1 MKAKKIYNSDVRDIL
16 ISSLPSRP
24 TAPPAFGGKGYGAS
38 EMKEAFDK
46 LPLYIIE
53 RYNEL
58 LSDVTD
64 LGENSLAGAIPT
76 GIKDGQ
82 KLNNLF
88 EDLASGELA
97 TYFGFLGKSLLSHVI
112 GIYAALD
119 ALDSRISDIENVK
132 EGVKE

>member
-24 TAPPAFGGKGYGAS
+24 TAPRAFGGRGLGAG

-53 RYNEL
+53 CYNEL

-76 GIKDGQ
+76 GIKEDHT
-82 KLNNLF
+82 LSALF
-88 EDLASGELA
+88 EDIGSGELA

-112 GIYAALD
+112 EIYGELD
-119 ALDSRISDIENVK
+119 ALKTRLAALEGKK
-132 EGVKE
+132 EEVGE

>member
-24 TAPPAFGGKGYGAS
+24 TAPRAFGGKGYGS
-38 EMKEAFDK
+38 LEMKEAFDR

-64 LGENSLAGAIPT
+64 LGESSLAGAIPT
-76 GIKDGQ
+76 GIKEGQ
-82 KLNNLF
+82 TLNNLF

-97 TYFGFLGKSLLSHVI
+97 TYFGFLGKSLLSHII

-119 ALDSRISDIENVK
+119 DLGTRISDLESKK
-132 EGVKE
+132 EEVTE

>member
-24 TAPPAFGGKGYGAS
+24 TAPRAFGGKGYSAS

-58 LSDVTD
+58 IGDITD

-76 GIKDGQ
+76 GIKEGQ
-82 KLNNLF
+82 TLNSLF

-119 ALDSRISDIENVK
+119 ALDTRISVLEGKGK
-132 EGVKE
+132 EITE

>member
-1 MKAKKIYNSDVRDIL
+1 
-16 ISSLPSRP
+16 
-24 TAPPAFGGKGYGAS
+24 
-38 EMKEAFDK
+38 MKEAFDR

-64 LGENSLAGAIPT
+64 LGESSLAGAIPT
-76 GIKDGQ
+76 GIKEGQ
-82 KLNNLF
+82 TLNNLF

-97 TYFGFLGKSLLSHVI
+97 TYFGFLGKSLLSHII

-119 ALDSRISDIENVK
+119 DLGTRISDLESKK
-132 EGVKE
+132 EEVTE